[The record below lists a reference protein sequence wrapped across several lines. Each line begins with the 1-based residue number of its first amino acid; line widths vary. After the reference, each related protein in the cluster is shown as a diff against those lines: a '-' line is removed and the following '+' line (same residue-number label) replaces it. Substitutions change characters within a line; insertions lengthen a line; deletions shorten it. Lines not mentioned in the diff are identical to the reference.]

1 MMIKVSM
8 NGLVVPLNN
17 ENECKFRE
25 FLKLLDIINER
36 YNSNIII
43 NNFSYKKKVFF
54 ITIDNIYKD
63 IIDVNCLTQFDVYR
77 YIYNKYIDEKKYIT
91 KQDLIKAKETFNK
104 LYKKEE
110 CLTNGEYWSLIYMI
124 KFIDFLIDEV

>member
-1 MMIKVSM
+1 MIKVSM

-17 ENECKFRE
+17 KNECKFRE
-25 FLKLLDIINER
+25 FLKLLNIINER

-43 NNFSYKKKVFF
+43 NNFSDNKKVFY
-54 ITIDNIYKD
+54 ITIDNKYID
-63 IIDVNCLTQFDVYR
+63 IIDINCLTQFDVYR
-77 YIYNKYIDEKKYIT
+77 YIYNKYIDKNKYIT
-91 KQDLIKAKETFNK
+91 KHDLIKAKESLNK

-124 KFIDFLIDEV
+124 KFIDFLIEEVK

>member
-1 MMIKVSM
+1 MIKISM

-25 FLKLLDIINER
+25 FIKLLNIINDR
-36 YNSNIII
+36 YNI
-43 NNFSYKKKVFF
+43 NVVIDNFSDNKKVFF

-63 IIDVNCLTQFDVYR
+63 IIDINLVTQFDVYR
-77 YIYNKYIDEKKYIT
+77 YIYNKYIDKKYIT
-91 KQDLIKAKETFNK
+91 KQDLIKAKEKFNE

-110 CLTNGEYWSLIYMI
+110 CLTNGEYWSLIYML
-124 KFIDFLIDEV
+124 KFIDLLIDEVK

>member
-1 MMIKVSM
+1 MIRVPM
-8 NGLVVPLNN
+8 NGLVVGLNN

-43 NNFSYKKKVFF
+43 DNFSDNKKVFF

-63 IIDVNCLTQFDVYR
+63 IIDINCLTQYDVYR
-77 YIYNKYIDEKKYIT
+77 YIYYKYINKNKYIT
-91 KQDLIKAKETFNK
+91 KHDLIKAKESFNE

-110 CLTNGEYWSLIYMI
+110 CLTNGEYWSLIYML
-124 KFIDFLIDEV
+124 KFIDLLIDEVK